1 MKDISYHSEKSFK
14 LLSLISK
21 REDGSQLLT
30 DVNVLYRIL
39 IGNISDLSKSIY
51 INISIII

>member
-1 MKDISYHSEKSFK
+1 MKDISCHSEKSFK

-21 REDGSQLLT
+21 REDGLQLLT

>member
-1 MKDISYHSEKSFK
+1 MKDISCHSEKSFK